1 MQPRPDPNKDPIRI
15 KFGKLAPKVKG
26 KDDGKK
32 KKAAAKPKA
41 QPRKKDE
48 KPPPVVRWA
57 DAPKQDPPTT
67 LEIMRQA

>member
-1 MQPRPDPNKDPIRI
+1 MQPRRDFTKDPIRI

-26 KDDGKK
+26 AKDGKK
-32 KKAAAKPKA
+32 GNKAAAKPKA

-67 LEIMRQA
+67 LEIMR